1 MKRFPEAHSM
11 RRFLLWVLL
20 ALPGTLLAS
29 PPAAGAAPDGTEDPM
44 LKLQPLP
51 ASFAGNLPCADCP
64 GIRYTLNLFPDQTYH
79 LRGEYLGKEP
89 ATTSDDV
96 GRWSV
101 GNGGAQLV
109 LRGNRERTLLF
120 RFKEPDRL
128 RKLDVEG
135 REIESILNY
144 DLVRESAFVPFE
156 PRLRVR
162 GMYLHFADA
171 ALLRECVTGQR
182 FAVPAR
188 GDNLALEQAYLAK
201 RREPGEELLVN
212 AEVRM
217 ITQPRMDGPGTE
229 PAVVVERFLGVWP
242 GETCGTPLA
251 DAELTN
257 TYWRLVRLGQEPV
270 RVAAD
275 RREPHLRFL
284 PGEDR
289 VQGSTGCNRLIGS
302 FERAEAKLRFGA
314 MATTRMACEE
324 DTEQEQ
330 ALLQALEAT
339 RRFSIMGS
347 HLELRAEDGR
357 PLARFEATY
366 F

>member
-1 MKRFPEAHSM
+1 M
-11 RRFLLWVLL
+11 RRFLCRVLL
-20 ALPGTLLAS
+20 ALPGTLLAA
-29 PPAAGAAPDGTEDPM
+29 PPAGPAAPSDAEDPL
-44 LKLQPLP
+44 LKLLPLP
-51 ASFAGNLPCADCP
+51 ATFAGNLPCADCP
-64 GIRYTLNLFPDQTYH
+64 GIRYTLNLFPDQTYQ

-96 GRWSV
+96 GRWGV
-101 GNGGAQLV
+101 GNGGSQLV
-109 LRGNRERTLLF
+109 LRGNRERTLRF
-120 RFKEPDRL
+120 RLKDPDRL

-135 REIESILNY
+135 REIDSILNY
-144 DLVRESAFVPFE
+144 DLAREPAVVPFE

-162 GMYLHFADA
+162 GTYRYLADA
-171 ALLRECVTGQR
+171 AVLRECVTGHR

-188 GDNLALEQAYLAK
+188 GDNLALEQAYLAA

-212 AEVRM
+212 VEVRM
-217 ITQPRMDGPGTE
+217 VTQPRMDGPGTE
-229 PAVVVERFLGVWP
+229 PAVVVERFLGIWP

-251 DAELTN
+251 DAELAN
-257 TYWRLVRLGQEPV
+257 THWRLVRLGQEPV
-270 RVAAD
+270 RPAAD

-289 VQGSTGCNRLIGS
+289 VEGWTGCNRLIGT
-302 FERAEAKLRFGA
+302 FERKDADLRFGA
-314 MATTRMACEE
+314 VAATRTACAEGA
-324 DTEQEQ
+324 EQEQ

-339 RRFSIMGS
+339 RRFSILGS

-357 PLARFEATY
+357 LLARFEATY